1 MKVVYEFVVADRADS
16 QLLAQSPLDQLS
28 LPYFRCFGL
37 DPANLAALF
46 FNYRATLLRHLF
58 TTILRVAS

>member
-16 QLLAQSPLDQLS
+16 QLLAQSPVDQLS

-37 DPANLAALF
+37 DPANLGGGQENIFRSLF
-46 FNYRATLLRHLF
+46 FKELIYSSS
-58 TTILRVAS
+58 VG